1 MAFYVEILI
10 GRAPPA
16 SPSGRPESRAKE
28 CGSRWQCQTGCGVQ
42 QGRETNMAA
51 VIRVLYV
58 DDEPALLEL
67 CKMFLEESGELSV
80 ETIDSASAALVLL
93 KKEPFDVIVSDYLMP
108 GMDGIRF
115 LAEVRAHVG
124 NIPFILFT
132 GKGREEIV
140 IKAIENG
147 ADFYLQKGGH
157 PAAQFAELVQ
167 KIRAAVER
175 RNSDNALKKSENRY
189 RSLVDTMHDCV
200 AVYQAVADGDDFVF
214 LDFNH
219 AAEIAENITRQ
230 EVIGRRVTEVFPGVP
245 DFGILEVFRRVWRT
259 GTPESFPAS
268 LYKDNRISGWRD
280 NFVYKLPSGEIV
292 AGYRDETLKMQAE
305 AALRESE
312 VRFRTMID
320 WTSDWEYWIGPN
332 KEFIYVSPSVERIT
346 GYAPGEFSADPEL
359 IQRIVHPDDRARWEE
374 HTSHHA
380 VAEQTDHSSE
390 MEFRIIHRNGSPRWI
405 GHTCRAIYNADG
417 TWAGRRISNQDITGR
432 KEAEEAL
439 LQNRLQLAT
448 AMDLASIVNW
458 EFEVGTGDFTFDDRF
473 YALYGTTAEREGGY
487 RMSAETYAREF
498 VFPDDIPGVGDEIRK
513 LLETT
518 DPLYRS
524 QMEHRIIRRD
534 GEIRWIIARYAP
546 VMGADGHVIKT
557 FGANQDITER
567 KQAEAA
573 LRDSLA
579 EKEVL
584 LKEIHHRVKNNLQ
597 IVSGL
602 MYLQSKLAKDPQTK
616 DILSACRNRI
626 TSMALLHENLFQVSN
641 FSSVSMSPYINNL
654 VKYLADSYDTA
665 KYLTF
670 EVNIPGEINLDI
682 DTGIAIG
689 MIVTELVT
697 NSIKYAFTPGE
708 AGTLEVALHPSG
720 EGMLLTVRDNGK
732 GLPKGYDLTLS
743 PGLGMKLVTNLVGQ
757 VHGTMDV
764 KSGKGTAISITFTSG
779 IVTGKGH

>member
-1 MAFYVEILI
+1 
-10 GRAPPA
+10 
-16 SPSGRPESRAKE
+16 
-28 CGSRWQCQTGCGVQ
+28 
-42 QGRETNMAA
+42 MAA

-67 CKMFLEESGELSV
+67 CKMFLEESGEFFV
-80 ETIDSASAALVLL
+80 ETIESASAALVLL
-93 KKEPFDVIVSDYLMP
+93 NKEPFDAIVSDYLMP
-108 GMDGIRF
+108 GLDGIQF
-115 LAEVRAHVG
+115 LAEVRAHMG
-124 NIPFILFT
+124 KIPFILFT

-157 PAAQFAELVQ
+157 PTAQFAELVQ

-175 RNSDNALKKSENRY
+175 RTSENALK
-189 RSLVDTMHDCV
+189 
-200 AVYQAVADGDDFVF
+200 
-214 LDFNH
+214 
-219 AAEIAENITRQ
+219 
-230 EVIGRRVTEVFPGVP
+230 
-245 DFGILEVFRRVWRT
+245 
-259 GTPESFPAS
+259 
-268 LYKDNRISGWRD
+268 
-280 NFVYKLPSGEIV
+280 
-292 AGYRDETLKMQAE
+292 
-305 AALRESE
+305 ESE

-320 WTSDWEYWIGPN
+320 WTHDWEYWIGPN
-332 KEFIYVSPSVERIT
+332 REFIYVSPSVEHIT
-346 GYAPGEFSADPEL
+346 GYTPGEFTADPEL

-374 HTSHHA
+374 HTSLHSA
-380 VAEQTDHSSE
+380 AGQTDDSSKV
-390 MEFRIIHRNGSPRWI
+390 EFRIIHRNGSLRWI
-405 GHTCRAIYNADG
+405 GHTCRAIFTTDG
-417 TWAGRRISNQDITGR
+417 TWAGRRITNQDITGR
-432 KEAEEAL
+432 KVAEESL
-439 LQNRLQLAT
+439 LENRLQLAT
-448 AMDLASIVNW
+448 AMDLARIVNW
-458 EFEVGTGDFTFDDRF
+458 EFEVGTGEFTFDDRF

-498 VFPDDIPGVGDEIRK
+498 VPPDEIPGVGDEIRN

-518 DPLYRS
+518 DPLYRG

-534 GEIRWIIARYAP
+534 GEIRTIIARYAP

-567 KQAEAA
+567 KRVEEQLLIKNYVFESSLTGNSIADNQGLLTSVNPAFLRLWGYNTKEEVIGKSIGRFFADEKDAVRVLEALGTSGRWEGEFTALRADGSTFFTYSVATMIRDDAGKQIGYQSSVLDITERKQAEAK

-579 EKEVL
+579 EKDVL

-616 DILSACRNRI
+616 EILSACRNRI

-665 KYLTF
+665 KFLTF
-670 EVNIPGEINLDI
+670 EVDIPVDINLDI

-689 MIVTELVT
+689 MIVTELAT
-697 NSIKYAFTPGE
+697 NSIKYAFAPGE

-732 GLPKGYDLTLS
+732 GLPKGYDLTS
-743 PGLGMKLVTNLVGQ
+743 GPGLGMKLVTNLVSQ
-757 VHGTMDV
+757 VHGTFDV
-764 KSGKGTAISITFTSG
+764 TSGQGTAINITFTSG
-779 IVTGKGH
+779 IVTGKGPVHGSH